1 MVGGMSPLDFRNT
14 NALWCSVLAETLV
27 RRGVAQAVISP
38 GSRSTPLT
46 MALVQNEGIEAIP
59 VLDERSAA
67 FFALGLA
74 KQTRKPVVL
83 VCTSGT
89 AGANYFPAVIEAH
102 ESGVPLIVITADR
115 PPEMRDCASGQTI
128 DQQKLFGGFVKF
140 YHELVVPE
148 ASVAMLR
155 YLRQTVAHAVERTA
169 AGGPVHLNAPF
180 RDPLPPI
187 ADATAQELAGEDWA
201 AFFAHLDAPA
211 SVVKQIVAWSTQAT
225 RGVIVAGP
233 GTDAASV
240 NTLVKTTG
248 WPVLADVLSSVRHQS
263 VKVVAAYDVI
273 LRNVELARVLTPDV
287 VLCLGG
293 WPTSKVLRS
302 WVEAGGAEIWLV
314 AEGEANR
321 DALHGRT
328 RFIQA
333 EVSALN
339 VTAKPVDTAYSQA
352 WREAEA
358 QAAKALSEGL
368 KTEKTLVEPQVTA
381 TLAAHLPEGTPLFV
395 ANSMP
400 VRDLEYFWPANMRG
414 VNVYFSRGANGIDGT
429 LSTALGVAHGNVPT
443 VLLTGDLAL
452 LHDTNGFLSVPQLRG
467 SLTIVLVNNGGGGI
481 FNHLP
486 VAQFNPPFE
495 KYWATPQSV
504 DFAKLC
510 AAYGA
515 AHVVVNDVVQLSAL
529 VAELP
534 VTGVRVLEVCTERAR
549 DAAFRKKLFAD
560 VAAGLGK

>member
-1 MVGGMSPLDFRNT
+1 
-14 NALWCSVLAETLV
+14 
-27 RRGVAQAVISP
+27 
-38 GSRSTPLT
+38 
-46 MALVQNEGIEAIP
+46 
-59 VLDERSAA
+59 
-67 FFALGLA
+67 
-74 KQTRKPVVL
+74 
-83 VCTSGT
+83 
-89 AGANYFPAVIEAH
+89 
-102 ESGVPLIVITADR
+102 
-115 PPEMRDCASGQTI
+115 
-128 DQQKLFGGFVKF
+128 
-140 YHELVVPE
+140 
-148 ASVAMLR
+148 
-155 YLRQTVAHAVERTA
+155 
-169 AGGPVHLNAPF
+169 
-180 RDPLPPI
+180 
-187 ADATAQELAGEDWA
+187 LAGEDWA

-486 VAQFNPPFE
+486 VSQFNPPFE

-510 AAYGA
+510 AAYGV